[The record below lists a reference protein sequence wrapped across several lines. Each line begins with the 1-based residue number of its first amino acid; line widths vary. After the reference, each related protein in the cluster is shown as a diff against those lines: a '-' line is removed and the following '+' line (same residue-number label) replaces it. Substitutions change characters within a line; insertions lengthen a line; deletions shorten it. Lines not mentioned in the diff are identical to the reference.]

1 MPRLRNI
8 QTGAVVSVSD
18 ETAARLGGGWE
29 PAEKAEPVTK
39 APVKRAVRKPATR
52 TVAKKAAASKTE
64 K

>member
-18 ETAARLGGGWE
+18 ETAARLDDEWV
-29 PAEKAEPVTK
+29 PAEKA
-39 APVKRAVRKPATR
+39 APVKK